1 MNKERF
7 RGVIFGK
14 YKTIKEFSDA
24 IGWNR
29 NKTSRFLNGVQE
41 PNSEEM
47 RKFAEFFQLS
57 PDEFIEIFFE
67 NQFTTTRLSTISPL
81 SGMGLISASGIF
93 AGMQGR
99 TDGGIHKCK

>member
-29 NKTSRFLNGVQE
+29 SKTSRFLNGVQE
-41 PNSEEM
+41 PDSEEM
-47 RKFAEFFQLS
+47 RRFADFFQLS
-57 PDEFIEIFFE
+57 PNEFLEIFFE
-67 NQFTTTRLSTISPL
+67 NQFT
-81 SGMGLISASGIF
+81 
-93 AGMQGR
+93 
-99 TDGGIHKCK
+99 KCTA

>member
-14 YKTIKEFSDA
+14 YKTIKEFSDT

-41 PNSEEM
+41 LDSEEM

-67 NQFTTTRLSTISPL
+67 NQFT
-81 SGMGLISASGIF
+81 
-93 AGMQGR
+93 
-99 TDGGIHKCK
+99 KCTA

>member
-41 PNSEEM
+41 PDSEEM

-67 NQFTTTRLSTISPL
+67 ISSQSVL
-81 SGMGLISASGIF
+81 YKEGE
-93 AGMQGR
+93 
-99 TDGGIHKCK
+99 

>member
-41 PNSEEM
+41 PDSEEM

-57 PDEFIEIFFE
+57 PDEFIEIFFANE
-67 NQFTTTRLSTISPL
+67 AAFRE
-81 SGMGLISASGIF
+81 AVEVA
-93 AGMQGR
+93 AGCIKKQLHFQRVINDAVFECFMLA
-99 TDGGIHKCK
+99 HEE